1 MKRIFRI
8 VRSHGLRAAL
18 VRGRARLDARWSD
31 FRRIF
36 HEWLSHRH
44 AMRLPGRPRAIVF
57 IPPKQPLVSIAIL
70 GDRDWRRINRCL
82 ESLRR
87 LELENAQEILVLADP
102 AIAREMQMHVGV
114 QLVPVSKGTSFTH
127 ALKGAVSRARGS
139 YLYMVDSRLVP
150 ATGAIAALAR
160 TLNSD
165 SETALVCSRICTLG
179 GHLYEAG
186 RAILSDGT
194 IRPCGDGCAVSDSRY
209 AFLRKVESISPA
221 SFMVRLSSLR
231 SASLDEVTFASAS
244 YAAADLSLEMRAR
257 GLHCVCQPLSMV
269 FAEEKLDSAVDPIDA
284 RAFTDRWLR
293 GGRIVRSARSNAILF
308 LDEHVPFDDRDAGS
322 RRLALLL
329 RLAHAHGWSVV
340 FGSLDKRAYAPY
352 CDRLQQA
359 GIEVILGFGEGSL
372 AGLRARGSLFD
383 CVWVSRARVAS
394 LYLAAVRSSQP
405 QARVVYDTVDL
416 HFVRLSRQAT
426 VQGRWTGHDDIE
438 QLELNAARQSDLTVV
453 TSSHEA
459 ETLHARGIT
468 DVAVVGLAE
477 TLTDSVPDQESRQG
491 ILFLGNYAH
500 APNVDAAVWLAE
512 EIMPRVRERVPGIM
526 LTLAGA
532 DPTPAILKLSSELVR
547 VPGFIDDLEPVF
559 ARHRVFAAPLRFGA
573 GLKGKIVQAMAAGVP
588 IVTTSIGAEG
598 IAGPDELVIADDV
611 PSFAEALVRLHEN
624 KQEWELYA
632 NRARRA
638 ALRFSPETV
647 AAQFYAVLRSNVR

>member
-1 MKRIFRI
+1 
-8 VRSHGLRAAL
+8 
-18 VRGRARLDARWSD
+18 
-31 FRRIF
+31 
-36 HEWLSHRH
+36 
-44 AMRLPGRPRAIVF
+44 MRLPGRPRAIVF

-70 GDRDWRRINRCL
+70 GGRDWRYVNRSL
-82 ESLRR
+82 ASLRR
-87 LELENAQEILVLADP
+87 LELENAPEILVLADP

-127 ALKGAVSRARGS
+127 ALKAAVSRARGS

-160 TLNSD
+160 TLDSD

-179 GHLYEAG
+179 SHLYEAG

-194 IRPCGDGCAVSDSRY
+194 IQPCGAGCSISDSRY
-209 AFLRKVESISPA
+209 AFLREVESISPA
-221 SFMVRLSSLR
+221 SFMARLSSLR
-231 SASLDEVTFASAS
+231 IASLDEVTFAAAS
-244 YAAADLSLEMRAR
+244 YAVADLCFEMRTR

-269 FAEEKLDSAVDPIDA
+269 FAEEKLDSAVNSIDA

-293 GGRIVRSARSNAILF
+293 GGRIGRSARSSAILF

-329 RLAHAHGWSVV
+329 RLARAHGWSVV
-340 FGSLDKRAYAPY
+340 FGSLENRAYPPY
-352 CDRLQQA
+352 SDRLRQA
-359 GIEVILGFGEGSL
+359 GIEVISGFGEDSL

-383 CVWVSRARVAS
+383 CVWVSRAQVAS
-394 LYLAAVRSSQP
+394 DYLAAVRSSQP

-416 HFVRLSRQAT
+416 HFVRLSRQAK
-426 VQGRWTGHDDIE
+426 VQGRRTGHDDME
-438 QLELNAARQSDLTVV
+438 RLELDAARRSDVTVV
-453 TSSHEA
+453 TSSHEV

-468 DVAVVGLAE
+468 NVAVVSLAE
-477 TLTDSVPDQESRQG
+477 TLIDRVPDQESRQG

-500 APNVDAAVWLAE
+500 APNVDAALWLAE
-512 EIMPRVRERVPGIM
+512 EIVPRVRQRVPGIM

-532 DPTPAILKLSSELVR
+532 DPTPAIRKLSSRLVH

-588 IVTTSIGAEG
+588 IVTTSIGSEG
-598 IAGPDELVIADDV
+598 IAGSENELVIADDV
-611 PSFAEALVRLHEN
+611 PSFADALITLHEN
-624 KQEWELYA
+624 KQQWELYS
-632 NRARRA
+632 NRVRRG

-647 AAQFYAVLRSNVR
+647 AAQFYAVLESNVR